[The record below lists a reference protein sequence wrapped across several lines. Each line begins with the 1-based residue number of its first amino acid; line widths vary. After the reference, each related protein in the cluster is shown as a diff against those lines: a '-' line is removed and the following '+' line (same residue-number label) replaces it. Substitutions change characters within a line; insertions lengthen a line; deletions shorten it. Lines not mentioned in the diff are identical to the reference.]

1 MKARTVLHTHKKG
14 HVQLSGIVVAGADN
28 VVDAVDEE
36 LELCSEPTAGA
47 TEGVVTRGGKLDA
60 DSGGSSRCNE

>member
-1 MKARTVLHTHKKG
+1 MKAHTVLHRHKKG
-14 HVQLSGIVVAGADN
+14 HVQLSGIVVGADD

-60 DSGGSSRCNE
+60 DGGGSSRCDE